1 MGEIRISVLS
11 KNGGFPYP
19 VYKKKGYT
27 FHAAAHFSLA
37 SGMNISV
44 M

>member
-1 MGEIRISVLS
+1 MGELIISILS
-11 KNGGFPYP
+11 EIFFLFGMKIK
-19 VYKKKGYT
+19 VYT

-37 SGMNISV
+37 SGTNISV